1 MTLQAHVVLKISG
14 ICSLVTKFYT
24 PSGTRLFMCDPDQ
37 LKLCTCM
44 LFGGCLCN
52 ACVIQGE
59 QRRFAFWHS
68 SSSDVIWVYGLGSR
82 PSVLCVSYTLAL
94 SEDLNIFF
102 ILYYI
107 KLCYRTLFST
117 ASQRRRY
124 IVLLHI
130 CIINTKLFMLR
141 KQDDQYFLRE
151 VS

>member
-24 PSGTRLFMCDPDQ
+24 PSGMRLFICDPDQ

-68 SSSDVIWVYGLGSR
+68 SSSDVSWVYGLG
-82 PSVLCVSYTLAL
+82 
-94 SEDLNIFF
+94 
-102 ILYYI
+102 
-107 KLCYRTLFST
+107 
-117 ASQRRRY
+117 
-124 IVLLHI
+124 
-130 CIINTKLFMLR
+130 
-141 KQDDQYFLRE
+141 
-151 VS
+151 